1 MEELRHANE
10 NIKLLMQY
18 KGWTYST
25 LCKKTG
31 ISVVTM
37 RRRLNSEIPK
47 WTMLEAVSIA
57 KAFGIPVSN
66 IFFTRMVPKC
76 NKEELKEA

>member
-31 ISVVTM
+31 ISMVTM

-57 KAFGIPVSN
+57 KAFDVAVDS
-66 IFFTRMVPKC
+66 IFFARMIPKS
-76 NKEELKEA
+76 NKEEVN